1 MRPIADDAEAQ
12 LEVVV
17 TPEMTVRFGRL
28 GPVHPVYATYRMAQ
42 DFEEAGR
49 ALLPFLESGE
59 EAVGTAVSV
68 EHLAPAPVG
77 TVVRIEARCAG
88 VEGNRVTC
96 ACRAP
101 GPDGRLLGTGTTG
114 QVVLPAA
121 VLAARLAGPAPG
133 GSPA

>member
-1 MRPIADDAEAQ
+1 MRPIADDAWAQ

-49 ALLPFLESGE
+49 AMLLPFLEDGE
-59 EAVGTAVSV
+59 DAVGSAVSV
-68 EHLAPAPVG
+68 EHLAPAKVG
-77 TVVRIEARCAG
+77 TLVLVEARPAG

-96 ACRAP
+96 ACRAV
-101 GPDGRLLGTGTTG
+101 DGGGRELGRGSTV
-114 QVVLPAA
+114 QVVLPEE
-121 VLAARLAGPAPG
+121 VLRARLG
-133 GSPA
+133 